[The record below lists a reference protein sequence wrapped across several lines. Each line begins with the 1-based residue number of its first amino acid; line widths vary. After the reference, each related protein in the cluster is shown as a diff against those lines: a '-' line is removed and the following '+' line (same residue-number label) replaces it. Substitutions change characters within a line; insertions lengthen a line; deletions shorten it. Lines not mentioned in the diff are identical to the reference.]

1 MSVGESFTSNAPLAS
16 WRAGV
21 QPKTEASNQHLSA
34 WLSWGSGYNFL
45 KTLKRGAMLLLKIEN
60 EILVMSMLL
69 LLMVMVMIMMMMM
82 AV

>member
-34 WLSWGSGYNFL
+34 WLSWGSGHNFL
-45 KTLKRGAMLLLKIEN
+45 NVVVVVVSKIVTIVLVLMVMLL
-60 EILVMSMLL
+60 MLL
-69 LLMVMVMIMMMMM
+69 LLIMMMMVMMMM